1 MVAFSNPGAYFNT
14 AKVLPRW
21 IFTAANFTL
30 VDNSAAAV
38 VSSASTF
45 WTDVAIRGAAVD
57 TNWTGGVKKTLLTVN
72 GPAIL
77 QAIIGPT
84 SAAADT
90 DIYEVIV
97 DGVTW
102 TSTAITSGVGLRTYI
117 GYTGNQ
123 NLFGTTNTTDYLGV
137 PSASAQS
144 TSSGARSVVGTVVY
158 LPGPSIEM
166 IGAPLVYATQSLVV
180 SITHS
185 ASLTTTTNQERQAGV
200 IYRVL

>member
-14 AKVLPRW
+14 AKVLPKW
-21 IFTAANFTL
+21 LVTAANFTL
-30 VDNSAAAV
+30 VDNSATAV
-38 VSSASTF
+38 VSSAATF
-45 WTDVAIRGAAVD
+45 WTDIAIRGVAVD
-57 TNWTGGVKKTLLTVN
+57 TNWTGATKKQLLSVS
-72 GPAIL
+72 GPCVL
-77 QAIIGPT
+77 QGIIGPT

-102 TSTAITSGVGLRTYI
+102 TSTAITSANGVRTYI
-117 GYTGNQ
+117 GYLSNQ
-123 NLFGTTNTTDYLGV
+123 NFFGTTNTTDYLGV
-137 PSASAQS
+137 PTASAQS
-144 TSSGARSVVGTVVY
+144 TSSGARTVTGTVVY
-158 LPGPSIEM
+158 CPGPSIEM
-166 IGAPLVYATQSLVV
+166 LGAPLVYATTSLVV